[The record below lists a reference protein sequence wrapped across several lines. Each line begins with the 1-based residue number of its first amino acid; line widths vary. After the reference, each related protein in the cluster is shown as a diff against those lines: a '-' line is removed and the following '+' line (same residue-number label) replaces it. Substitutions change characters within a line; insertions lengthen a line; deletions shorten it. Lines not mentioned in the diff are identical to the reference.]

1 MTISELQNASKIMIG
16 SQEAECIYIGEELIW
31 KNNKLPSNAVEIEYI
46 ESTGTQYIDLL
57 FKPTT
62 NKVTIQ
68 TNIAITN
75 TSQDSTII
83 GTVDSETTLLR
94 FYPLG
99 FSNSKFYSCN
109 FSGKWNSAYSL
120 NSSNISSNVFY
131 DVESTIGNTVSL
143 IVNNNTYTQSRTEG
157 YSGEKPLYLF
167 ARNESPAGHFAKCK
181 MKYLKIYESDVL
193 IIDLIPIRIGQI
205 GYMYDKISKQIF
217 ENVGTGN
224 FVLGPDKLPSEYTK
238 LNYISSTST
247 GGQYIDLG
255 CKLLQD
261 TDDIQIDI
269 KFNIKGEGKTSSGSD
284 NRLST
289 LISSQPEV
297 SPWPGFVLRRFSTAN
312 TNIHL
317 QAKWQFTNSV
327 ARSNKYDSKY
337 LSYGNNGT
345 TNATTFGTLCEFS
358 EILDNIPSSQINDTT
373 CTLFCSFDASN
384 NPFRFCEADLYYLR
398 FKKGNTI
405 IRNLIPAKRNSDNEI
420 GLYDLQN
427 NVFYIS
433 QGTESFVTET
443 NLS

>member
-31 KNNKLPSNAVEIEYI
+31 RNNKLPSNAVEIEYI

-62 NKVTIQ
+62 NKVTMQ
-68 TNIAITN
+68 TNIAITD

-120 NSSNISSNVFY
+120 NSSNISSNTFY

-181 MKYLKIYESDVL
+181 MKYLKIYESDIL

-217 ENVGTGN
+217 ENAGTGN
-224 FVLGPDKLPSEYTK
+224 FVLGSDKLPPEYTK
-238 LNYISSTST
+238 LEYISSTN
-247 GGQYIDLG
+247 GGNQYIDLG
-255 CKLLQD
+255 IKLYEELNTQY
-261 TDDIQIDI
+261 DIAI
-269 KFNIKGEGKTSSGSD
+269 KFI
-284 NRLST
+284 
-289 LISSQPEV
+289 ISSTNTESQATMFNCQDSNN
-297 SPWPGFVLRRFSTAN
+297 SPWPGTYIRKNNSG
-312 TNIHL
+312 TNIIGRYIGGS
-317 QAKWQFTNSV
+317 AKDNTIGQ
-327 ARSNKYDSKY
+327 
-337 LSYGNNGT
+337 
-345 TNATTFGTLCEFS
+345 
-358 EILDNIPSSQINDTT
+358 LDNIIELPVQTSPNKNVTDVNNNNSTHLYGT
-373 CTLFCSFDASN
+373 GLFCSFSDTNNTPQRYCNGTLYYFKLFVEGQLVRDMVPCKNSN
-384 NPFRFCEADLYYLR
+384 N
-398 FKKGNTI
+398 I
-405 IRNLIPAKRNSDNEI
+405 V
-420 GLYDLQN
+420 GLYDLVN
-427 NVFYIS
+427 NIFYTS
-433 QGTESFVTET
+433 PNGALFVGGPEI
-443 NLS
+443 